1 MSDDFPT
8 SIDVPAAGAAD
19 GSSDGLELCV
29 LGSGSAGNSSAI
41 ALPTG
46 GVLLIDAG
54 IGPRVTGQRLAAR
67 PSGRRLTLADIRAIC
82 LTHLDSDHFNLNWL
96 ASLRKF
102 SIPVYCHESRLDEL
116 STRVADRGVS
126 IELRTFGDD
135 AFTPTRGLT
144 LKPIAFAHDHTGS
157 HGFVITG
164 GGVRIGYATD
174 LGHVPQ
180 GLLECFCDLDL
191 LAIES
196 NYDRQMQM
204 DSPRPWFLKNRI
216 MNGSG
221 HLSNAEAYAL
231 VRSLFQ
237 RCIASGKRLPRHV
250 VLLHRSRECNCPDL
264 LREFFSRDARI
275 APRLVLS
282 EQHEPTPWLR
292 AGGQVAGEQMM
303 LAWG

>member
-1 MSDDFPT
+1 MSD
-8 SIDVPAAGAAD
+8 SQ
-19 GSSDGLELCV
+19 SNNEGLELCV
-29 LGSGSAGNSSAI
+29 LASGSAGNSSAI
-41 ALPTG
+41 ALDGG

-54 IGPRVTGQRLAAR
+54 IGPRVTGRRLAAR
-67 PSGRRLTLADIRAIC
+67 PSGRRLGLEDVRAIC

-102 SIPVYCHESRLDEL
+102 AIPVFCHASRARALAA
-116 STRVADRGVS
+116 RVAERGQT
-126 IELRTFGDD
+126 IELRTFDD
-135 AFTPTRGLT
+135 DTFEPVRGVKLR
-144 LKPIAFAHDHTGS
+144 PIAFAHDDTGS

-174 LGHVPQ
+174 LGHVPNN
-180 GLLECFCDLDL
+180 LLECFCDLDL

-196 NYDRQMQM
+196 NYDRQMQV

-231 VRSLFQ
+231 VRQLFQ
-237 RCIASGKRLPRHV
+237 RCIASGKSLPRHV

-264 LREFFSRDARI
+264 LRAYFGRDARI
-275 APRLVLS
+275 ASRLVLS

-292 AGGQVAGEQMM
+292 AGQVAGEQMM